1 MDYEHMIN
9 TIQYV
14 DELIPQPPKWAVQL
28 EQYAKVKRIPI
39 IDKVSLQLLLQII
52 LIKQPKNILEI
63 GTAIAYSTLRM
74 HEIVPNAQITSL
86 EKNEMMYEEALR
98 NVELYSQNNHI
109 KIMLG
114 DALETIERLPKEESF
129 DFVFIDAAKSQY
141 HRYFNA
147 VDPLL
152 IKGGVIVTDNVLFRN
167 LVLASNEE
175 IPKRYKSIVKNLRN
189 YNEQVMS
196 NKNYYSSLI
205 PIGDGL
211 LVSIKLN

>member
-1 MDYEHMIN
+1 MIN

-109 KIMLG
+109 KILLG

>member
-109 KIMLG
+109 KILLG
-114 DALETIERLPKEESF
+114 DALETIERLPKEETF

-167 LVLASNEE
+167 LVLESNEE

-189 YNEQVMS
+189 FNEQVMS

>member
-1 MDYEHMIN
+1 MIN

-189 YNEQVMS
+189 FNEQVMS

>member
-1 MDYEHMIN
+1 MIN

-109 KIMLG
+109 KILLG
-114 DALETIERLPKEESF
+114 DALETIERLPKEETF

-189 YNEQVMS
+189 FNEQVMS

>member
-1 MDYEHMIN
+1 MIN

>member
-109 KIMLG
+109 KILLG

>member
-109 KIMLG
+109 KILLG
-114 DALETIERLPKEESF
+114 DALETIERLPKEETF

>member
-189 YNEQVMS
+189 FNEQVMS